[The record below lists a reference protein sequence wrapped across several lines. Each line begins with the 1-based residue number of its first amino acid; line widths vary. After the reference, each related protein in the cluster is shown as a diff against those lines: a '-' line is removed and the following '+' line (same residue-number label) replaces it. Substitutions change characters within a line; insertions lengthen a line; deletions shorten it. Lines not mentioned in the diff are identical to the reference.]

1 MSGSPVYRSPFTVY
15 ASSVMTTPTPT
26 PCPAC
31 GAAAS
36 GRFCSSCGAS
46 LVPRQ
51 CDLCRATLSPQAR
64 FCHRCGRAA
73 GGAAR
78 AGRSHRKAWLF
89 AGVLS
94 VLLVV
99 VITYRV
105 SSAAPRAVVPDMA
118 NAGGQSGSG
127 QGAGAESPDGQP
139 MAGAAPDISAMTP
152 RERFDRLFNRIM
164 QASERHDSLEV
175 RRFTP
180 MALGAY
186 DQLDTHDVDAR
197 YHAAV
202 LHMEVGDFAPAYALA
217 DTILRQSPGHLFGYL
232 IRGTAAGLQG
242 DRARLSRAQREFL
255 AHYDQEMA
263 ANRPEY
269 GEHKPAI
276 EEFRDQARGSAE

>member
-1 MSGSPVYRSPFTVY
+1 
-15 ASSVMTTPTPT
+15 MTTPTAT

-118 NAGGQSGSG
+118 TPAGR
-127 QGAGAESPDGQP
+127 
-139 MAGAAPDISAMTP
+139 AAPARAPGPNRPMVSRW
-152 RERFDRLFNRIM
+152 RERPPT
-164 QASERHDSLEV
+164 SV
-175 RRFTP
+175 P
-180 MALGAY
+180 
-186 DQLDTHDVDAR
+186 
-197 YHAAV
+197 
-202 LHMEVGDFAPAYALA
+202 
-217 DTILRQSPGHLFGYL
+217 
-232 IRGTAAGLQG
+232 
-242 DRARLSRAQREFL
+242 
-255 AHYDQEMA
+255 
-263 ANRPEY
+263 
-269 GEHKPAI
+269 
-276 EEFRDQARGSAE
+276 